1 MPPKGKGPLQQ
12 VHREVDDM
20 RGQLESL
27 LKDVQGKVETKE
39 ESFRRCQELQ
49 ISAEKTLKNLTQLTK
64 ADEIAP
70 VGNYDQRKLEEERRL
85 HNVLEQLNKL
95 SGELSPPGPS
105 TEPPTGDAQ
114 KEDGEDDGTE
124 DGDEADSD
132 EDTAADKDDR
142 RQDESQAPNA
152 TPHSEPCIYT
162 ALSDFKGDQDGDLT
176 VKRGDTLKIIRKTS
190 DGWWLAE
197 NANGDRG
204 VVPRTYLKIGSV
216 LGDDKDEEEDEESDE
231 AEEEQ
236 EGSDE
241 LGEEEEDEEEEE
253 KRSDAP
259 QSNWPTF
266 RKALTEIDA
275 TDVLAAMGTIPSG
288 FRPSTLS
295 KLLVDEGAKYRGSHF
310 MQPELSQSQLSFSD
324 LFLDPDTGRVRP
336 RHTRTCVCFT
346 LWSCKSIPTPGVGV
360 QVLSRHIRLCAFD
373 GTRVLSNIHT
383 VRATYTPKKPRTWLF
398 SPRTAGLLPSLLDGD
413 CFLRCDADNPDL
425 GILFELGVTFI
436 RNSTGERGDLS
447 CGWTFLKLS
456 DAAGNPLPHR
466 TYEIPVSGGT
476 PYEKDVD
483 MEGSLTR
490 APPAGM
496 FQQMLKARRQ
506 PKLIVKFK
514 TPNSRI
520 KMQLSFLPNTLLH
533 CLSSVPLLAM
543 YRQLL
548 ADALLVDRPT
558 MQNADLIF
566 SPVLATFPSL
576 VDQPDLLDA
585 VRTAWMDA
593 ENNMSRAQKRDE
605 ARVKQEFAKAF
616 QSSASF
622 LLRSSSL
629 PSHRWADPAS
639 EEQRSRLIASTLEA
653 LKRARGPSGSSELL
667 ADPGPAHLA
676 FDVTEM
682 TFDLLRVAR

>member
-12 VHREVDDM
+12 VHKEVDDM

-132 EDTAADKDDR
+132 EDTAADKDDSR
-142 RQDESQAPNA
+142 KDESQAPNA
-152 TPHSEPCIYT
+152 TPHSGPCIYT

-236 EGSDE
+236 EGSEE
-241 LGEEEEDEEEEE
+241 LGEEEEEDDEEEEE

-490 APPAGM
+490 AHAESAAAAQTHRQVQDA
-496 FQQMLKARRQ
+496 QQ
-506 PKLIVKFK
+506 
-514 TPNSRI
+514 S
-520 KMQLSFLPNTLLH
+520 H
-533 CLSSVPLLAM
+533 
-543 YRQLL
+543 
-548 ADALLVDRPT
+548 
-558 MQNADLIF
+558 QNATQL
-566 SPVLATFPSL
+566 P
-576 VDQPDLLDA
+576 
-585 VRTAWMDA
+585 
-593 ENNMSRAQKRDE
+593 AQH
-605 ARVKQEFAKAF
+605 AA
-616 QSSASF
+616 
-622 LLRSSSL
+622 
-629 PSHRWADPAS
+629 
-639 EEQRSRLIASTLEA
+639 A
-653 LKRARGPSGSSELL
+653 LSELGP
-667 ADPGPAHLA
+667 AAGDVQAAAGRRAAGGPAHHAERGFDIQSRACYFPDPRGPTRPAGCCQDCLDGCGKQHEPGTEERRGSGEAGVREGVPVVCVVPAALVFSAVPPLGRPRLGGAALA
-676 FDVTEM
+676 PHRLHAGGAQAGPRPIGELGVTGRPRPRSSG
-682 TFDLLRVAR
+682 L